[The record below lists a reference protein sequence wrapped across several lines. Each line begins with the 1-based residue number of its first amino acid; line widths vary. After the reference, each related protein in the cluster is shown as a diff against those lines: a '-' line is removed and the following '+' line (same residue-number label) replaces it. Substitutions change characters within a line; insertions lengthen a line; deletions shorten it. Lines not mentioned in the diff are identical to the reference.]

1 MVLALLPQEPV
12 PVLVLPQQEPV
23 LSQPV
28 RQLMASDRDQRL
40 VPNEFQKPVRSLM
53 NRKPQTRN
61 SIVA

>member
-1 MVLALLPQEPV
+1 MAKGLLPQEPA
-12 PVLVLPQQEPV
+12 PVLPQQEPV

-40 VPNEFQKPVRSLM
+40 VPNEFRKPVRNLM
-53 NRKPQTRN
+53 NRKPQERN

>member
-1 MVLALLPQEPV
+1 M
-12 PVLVLPQQEPV
+12 VLVLLPQEPV

-53 NRKPQTRN
+53 NRMNRKPQARN